1 MVQLD
6 SCNAY
11 NFTNSNRFIRQPENI
26 YYLNSIRQPENIYY
40 LNSDKGFVV
49 YLGDF
54 GLACSPYNRN
64 HSAIGTP
71 MYAALEQYRGKCTPK
86 VSK

>member
-1 MVQLD
+1 MISPRYLVQLD

-11 NFTNSNRFIRQPENI
+11 NFTNSNIFIRQPENI
-26 YYLNSIRQPENIYY
+26 YYLNSE
-40 LNSDKGFVV
+40 KGFLVH
-49 YLGDF
+49 LGDF

-71 MYAALEQYRGKCTPK
+71 MYAALEQYKGKCTPK
-86 VSK
+86 VSE